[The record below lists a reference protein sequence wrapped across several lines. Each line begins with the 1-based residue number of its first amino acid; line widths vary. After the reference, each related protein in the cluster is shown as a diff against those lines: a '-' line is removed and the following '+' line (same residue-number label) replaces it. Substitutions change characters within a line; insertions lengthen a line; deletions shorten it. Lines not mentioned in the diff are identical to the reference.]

1 MLYIGLTGNRYSGK
15 KRISKLFKQIH
26 IPVFDADTVL
36 RFAIHYNTE
45 INENIKSE
53 LGDYYFDFGLL
64 NMKKVIKDGKF
75 KEVIKFYEEDLF
87 KAYNRFNIK
96 NKNSIY
102 TIFKSSLLFELGW
115 DKKMDSN
122 ITVFAPSNVRIN
134 RCKFHTEQSMSEIYK
149 LVKTEMDDL
158 DKNKKSDYIIHNYEP
173 NDTLNEICK
182 IDRVIIDRYLYSNI
196 KEEEYE

>member
-15 KRISKLFKQIH
+15 NRISKLFKQIG

-36 RFAIHYNTE
+36 RFIMYHKPLILGE
-45 INENIKSE
+45 IPKSE
-53 LGDYYFDFGLL
+53 LDEFYFDSGLL
-64 NMKKVIKDGKF
+64 NMKRAIKDGNF
-75 KEVIKFYEEDLF
+75 GELIKFYEEDIF

-122 ITVFAPSNVRIN
+122 INVFAPSNLRIN
-134 RCKFHTEQSMSEIYK
+134 RCRFNTDKDLSEFISYLRWK
-149 LVKTEMDDL
+149 
-158 DKNKKSDYIIHNYEP
+158 
-173 NDTLNEICK
+173 C
-182 IDRVIIDRYLYSNI
+182 VI
-196 KEEEYE
+196 

>member
-15 KRISKLFKQIH
+15 TRVSKLFKQIH

-36 RFAIHYNTE
+36 RFAIFYNTE
-45 INENIKSE
+45 LNENLKSE
-53 LGDYYFDFGLL
+53 LEDYYFDFGLL

-75 KEVIKFYEEDLF
+75 NDVVRFYENDLF
-87 KAYNRFNIK
+87 KAFNKFNLK

-122 ITVFAPSNVRIN
+122 INVFAPSNVRID
-134 RCKFHTEQSMSEIYK
+134 RCKFHTEHSISEIYK
-149 LVKTEMDDL
+149 LLKTEMDDL
-158 DKNKKSDYIIHNYEP
+158 DKNKKADYVIHNYEP
-173 NDTLNEICK
+173 NDVLNEVCK
-182 IDRVIIDRYLYSNI
+182 IDKVIIDRYLYTNMTE
-196 KEEEYE
+196 KL

>member
-1 MLYIGLTGNRYSGK
+1 MLNIGLTGNRYSGK

-36 RFAIHYNTE
+36 RFAIFYNTE
-45 INENIKSE
+45 LNENLKSE
-53 LGDYYFDFGLL
+53 LEDYYFDFGLL

-75 KEVIKFYEEDLF
+75 NEVVRFYEEDLF

-96 NKNSIY
+96 NKNSVY

-122 ITVFAPSNVRIN
+122 INIFAPSNVRID
-134 RCKFHTEQSMSEIYK
+134 RCRFHTDHSMSEIYQ

-158 DKNKKSDYIIHNYEP
+158 DKNKKADYVIHNYEP
-173 NDTLNEICK
+173 NDVLTEVSK
-182 IDRVIIDRYLYSNI
+182 IDKVIIDRYLYTNMT
-196 KEEEYE
+196 EQL

>member
-1 MLYIGLTGNRYSGK
+1 MLNIGLTGNRYSGK

-36 RFAIHYNTE
+36 RFAIFYNTE
-45 INENIKSE
+45 LNENLKSE
-53 LGDYYFDFGLL
+53 LEDYYFDFGLL

-75 KEVIKFYEEDLF
+75 NEVVRFYEEDLF
-87 KAYNRFNIK
+87 KAYNRFNLK
-96 NKNSIY
+96 NKNSVY

-122 ITVFAPSNVRIN
+122 INIFAPSNVRID
-134 RCKFHTEQSMSEIYK
+134 RCRFHTEHSMSEIYQ

-158 DKNKKSDYIIHNYEP
+158 DKNKKADYVIHNYEP
-173 NDTLNEICK
+173 NDVLTEVSK
-182 IDRVIIDRYLYSNI
+182 IDNVIIDRYLYTNMT
-196 KEEEYE
+196 EQL